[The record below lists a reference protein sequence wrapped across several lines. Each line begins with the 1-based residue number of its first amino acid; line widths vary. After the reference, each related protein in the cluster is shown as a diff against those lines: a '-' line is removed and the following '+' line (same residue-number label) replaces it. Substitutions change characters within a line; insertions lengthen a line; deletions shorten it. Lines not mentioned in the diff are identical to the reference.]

1 MLNTNKFCK
10 PEIWDKIKMSS
21 IYSVSILCPGLF
33 CILYINYPLFTHKK
47 IETQRGDVIYGPT
60 TNKWQNWD

>member
-10 PEIWDKIKMSS
+10 SEIWDKIKMAS

-33 CILYINYPLFTHKK
+33 YTRYINYPLFTHKE
-47 IETQRGDVIYGPT
+47 IETQRGDVT
-60 TNKWQNWD
+60 